1 MKKYL
6 FISAA
11 CIFLTLTLSAQ
22 DCKTYLFLQKNKVV
36 EMTIYNKKGET
47 NGRKVYQVS
56 DVATT
61 GGVTSGNL
69 ATEMFDKNG
78 KSMAKA
84 TSTVRCDGGVMMI
97 DMKMMMPQEH
107 QEKYGNM
114 EAKADDVYLEYPSG
128 MHVGDALKDGTMSME
143 MNNNGMHQTL
153 KMTVRERKI
162 QSRESVT
169 TSAGTWDCYKISFK
183 CKMGVKMGPIN
194 IPFNFEGTEWYSPG
208 FGVVKSE
215 SKYGGTAIT
224 SIK

>member
-1 MKKYL
+1 L
-6 FISAA
+6 AGFFIRSS
-11 CIFLTLTLSAQ
+11 ISGFTIILSAQ

-36 EMTIYNKKGET
+36 EMTIYNKKGEA

-56 DVATT
+56 DVVTT

-84 TSTVRCDGGVMMI
+84 ASTVRCDGGVMMI
-97 DMKMMMPQEH
+97 DMKMMMPQEQ
-107 QEKYGNM
+107 QEKYNNM
-114 EAKADDVYLEYPSG
+114 EAKADNVYLEYPSG

-143 MNNNGMHQTL
+143 MNNNGMQQTVN
-153 KMTVRERKI
+153 MTIRERKI
-162 QSRESVT
+162 LNQESVT
-169 TSAGTWDCYKISFK
+169 TSAGTWDCYKIGFK

-194 IPFNFEGTEWYSPG
+194 IPFNFDGTEWYSPG